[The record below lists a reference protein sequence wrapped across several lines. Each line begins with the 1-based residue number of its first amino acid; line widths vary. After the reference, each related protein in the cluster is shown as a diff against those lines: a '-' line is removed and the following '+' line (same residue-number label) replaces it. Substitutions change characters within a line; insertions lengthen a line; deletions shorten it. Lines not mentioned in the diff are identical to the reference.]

1 MTRDGDGRFRVN
13 EVYCL
18 NDTWKPMLQ
27 ALLSVTDLVVMDLR
41 SFSQHNSGCR
51 FELEQLVQNV
61 RSDRLVLICDGS
73 TDQALLRQILDEA
86 MQRTGTHRAAP
97 SASLVQIEKGSQPE
111 IRLVMECLLAPGR
124 GAVTAA

>member
-1 MTRDGDGRFRVN
+1 
-13 EVYCL
+13 
-18 NDTWKPMLQ
+18 MLQ

-51 FELEQLVQNV
+51 FELEQLVQNL
-61 RSDRLVLICDGS
+61 RSDRLALICDGS

-86 MQRTGTHRAAP
+86 MQRTGGPRAAP
-97 SASLVQIEKGSQPE
+97 SASLVHVEKGSPTE
-111 IRLVMECLLAPGR
+111 IRLVMECLLAPAR